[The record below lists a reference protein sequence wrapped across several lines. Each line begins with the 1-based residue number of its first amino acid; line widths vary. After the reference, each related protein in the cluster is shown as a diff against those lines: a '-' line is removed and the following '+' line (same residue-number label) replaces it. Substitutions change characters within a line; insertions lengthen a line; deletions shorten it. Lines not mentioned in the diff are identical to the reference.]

1 MNKKDDIT
9 VINMGYVLSILKRN
23 IISILV
29 WAILGVVFSL
39 ITVFMLVEPKYSS
52 SIDILV
58 NQKNNNTAV
67 QYNVQ
72 QADLQAI
79 NTYKDILTKP
89 IILTPVLKE
98 IKRTDNYQGSLNTLE
113 KSIKVSNQASSQ
125 VITVTVTDKNAY
137 VAADVANTIG
147 KVFAKKVKKMMQ
159 VDNVTIVSSAKV
171 NTKPVS
177 PRKKLYALVGLV
189 TGLIIGVVIALIKE
203 LTDKTVKDSSF
214 LTDELGLTNIG
225 SVYHLDIND
234 SDYGVVKVIARNKI
248 SNNGDDEEF
257 NTPRRHRV

>member
-23 IISILV
+23 VISILV

-58 NQKNNNTAV
+58 NQKNNNIAM
-67 QYNVQ
+67 QYNMQ

-79 NTYKDILTKP
+79 NTYKDVLTKP

-98 IKRTDNYQGSLNTLE
+98 VRKTDNYQGNLSTLE
-113 KSIKVSNQASSQ
+113 KSIKIDNQANSQ

-137 VAADVANTIG
+137 VAADIANTIG
-147 KVFAKKVKKMMQ
+147 KVFTKKVKKMMQ
-159 VDNVTIVSSAKV
+159 VDNVTIVSNAKV
-171 NTKPVS
+171 NTNPVS
-177 PRKKLYALVGLV
+177 PNKKLFALAGLV
-189 TGLIIGVVIALIKE
+189 LGTFIGIVIVLIRDF
-203 LTDKTVKDSSF
+203 TDKTVKDSSF
-214 LTDELGLTNIG
+214 LTDGLGLTVIG
-225 SVYHLDIND
+225 SIYHLDIND

-248 SNNGDDEEF
+248 SNDSGDEEF
-257 NTPRRHRV
+257 ETPRRRRV